1 MANILVVDDV
11 GIIRYKVESI
21 LSKAGF
27 NVFLT
32 NNINTVKNNSFSQ
45 DVDLEDIDLALL
57 DIYLPD
63 GNGLDLLAYLSE
75 YYINIS
81 VIMMSVESKKPIV
94 KKAVNL
100 GAKEYINK
108 PFDAKTLLNKV
119 YSLLSDDKSGNKE
132 KAISRQTSENDINSF
147 KTDLSLEINRALRS
161 ENPFSLV
168 KMEIKELDHKQL
180 ISFKETITSKIRNID
195 QVYLTKHSEYT
206 FLLPLTNAN
215 GCETFIKKI
224 TEELKQNFSP
234 EKNNILTEKI
244 TFPDIILN
252 QQKQPLDLEKQ
263 QKYHKILLEKLAF
276 L

>member
-119 YSLLSDDKSGNKE
+119 YSLLSDDKSGSKQ
-132 KAISRQTSENDINSF
+132 KTTSRQTPENDINSF

-180 ISFKETITSKIRNID
+180 ISFKEVITSKIRNID
-195 QVYLTKHSEYT
+195 QVYLTKNSEYT
-206 FLLPLTNAN
+206 FLLPLTDAD
-215 GCETFIKKI
+215 GCEIFIKKI

-252 QQKQPLDLEKQ
+252 QQKEPLDLEKQ

-276 L
+276 S